1 MGIIGKHVGKLARKA
16 LLVAAIYGG
25 KQIAAKVAG
34 RVIKA
39 VSKKAE
45 SAKSARQA

>member
-1 MGIIGKHVGKLARKA
+1 MGIIRKQVGWIAKKA
-16 LLVAAIYGG
+16 LVAAVVYGG

-39 VSKKAE
+39 VSKRAE
-45 SAKSARQA
+45 SAKSPRQA

>member
-1 MGIIGKHVGKLARKA
+1 MGIFGKQVAKIARKA
-16 LLVAAIYGG
+16 LLVAAVYGG
-25 KQIAAKVAG
+25 KRIAVKVAG